1 MIRKCLGLVLWMLAA
16 PVASQEKT
24 AILYDVHLIGA
35 KIGEVTI
42 AGNQANGRYA
52 ARSQFRTTGVVK
64 ALKRMHGDV
73 SVKGRVAGIS
83 HTPGQ
88 YSETINDG
96 KRFTDVKVRF
106 EGKPP
111 KLISGDPDSRAAP
124 AETNGL
130 SNALDPLTALY
141 LILRDQ
147 PRKELCQ
154 FRREIYDGHRHAR
167 LSLGSPREKQKR
179 VTCAGEY
186 RRIAGYSSSEKK
198 ERRIPFTV
206 LYEAKAG
213 EMLATRVDIQ
223 TKYGKAVLLRR

>member
-1 MIRKCLGLVLWMLAA
+1 MRKCLGIVLLMLAA
-16 PVASQEKT
+16 PVAAQEKT

-35 KIGEVTI
+35 KIGEITI
-42 AGNQANGRYA
+42 AGNQRNGRYA
-52 ARSQFRTTGVVK
+52 ARSQFRTTGIVK
-64 ALKRMHGDV
+64 ALKNMRGDIA
-73 SVKGRVAGIS
+73 VKGHVTGQN

-106 EGKPP
+106 DGQAP
-111 KLISGDPDSRAAP
+111 KLISGNPDSNAAP
-124 AETNGL
+124 AETRAL
-130 SNALDPLTALY
+130 QDALDPLTALY

-147 PRKELCQ
+147 PRKGLCK
-154 FRREIYDGHRHAR
+154 FRRDVYDGHRHAR
-167 LSLGSPREKQKR
+167 LSIGSPRATQDR

-186 RRIAGYSSSEKK
+186 RRLSGYTASEKK

-206 LYEAKAG
+206 LYEAKFG
-213 EMLATRVDIQ
+213 NMMATRVDIQ

>member
-1 MIRKCLGLVLWMLAA
+1 MRKCLGLVLWMLAA
-16 PVASQEKT
+16 PVAAQEKT

-42 AGNQANGRYA
+42 AGTQANGSYA
-52 ARSQFRTTGVVK
+52 ARSRFRTTGIVK
-64 ALKRMHGDV
+64 ALKRMRGDV
-73 SVKGRVAGIS
+73 SVKGRVAGQD

-111 KLISGDPDSRAAP
+111 RLISGDPDSHATP
-124 AETNGL
+124 ADTSGL
-130 SNALDPLTALY
+130 RNALDPLTALY

-147 PRKELCQ
+147 PRDGLCR
-154 FRREIYDGHRHAR
+154 FRRDVYDGHRHAR
-167 LSLGSPREKQKR
+167 LSLGSPRPKQDR

-186 RRIAGYSSSEKK
+186 RRLSGYTASERK

-206 LYEAKAG
+206 HYEAKSG
-213 EMLATRVDIQ
+213 DMLATRVDIQ

>member
-1 MIRKCLGLVLWMLAA
+1 MRKCLILAFIA
-16 PVASQEKT
+16 CAGPLMAQEKT
-24 AILYDVHLIGA
+24 AILFDVHLIGA
-35 KIGEVTI
+35 KIGEITI
-42 AGNQANGRYA
+42 AGQQSNGQYA
-52 ARSQFRTTGVVK
+52 AHSKFKTTGVVK

-73 SVKGRVAGIS
+73 SVKGRVAGMN

-130 SNALDPLTALY
+130 RDALDPLTALY

-147 PRKELCQ
+147 SRDGLCT
-154 FRREIYDGHRHAR
+154 FRRDIYDGHRHAR
-167 LSLGSPREKQKR
+167 LSLGSPRVKQGR

-186 RRIAGYSSSEKK
+186 RRISGYSSSEKK

-206 LYEAKAG
+206 LYEAKSG
-213 EMLATRVDIQ
+213 DMLATRVDIQ

>member
-1 MIRKCLGLVLWMLAA
+1 MRKFLVLAFIASACPLLA
-16 PVASQEKT
+16 QEKT

-35 KIGEVTI
+35 KIGEITI
-42 AGNQANGRYA
+42 AGQQANGQYV
-52 ARSQFRTTGVVK
+52 ARSQFRTTGLVS
-64 ALKRMHGDV
+64 ALKHMHGDV
-73 SVKGRVAGIS
+73 AVNGRVAGDT

-96 KRFTDVKVRF
+96 KRFTDVRVRF
-106 EGKPP
+106 QGKAP
-111 KLISGDPDSRAAP
+111 KLIAGDPDSRAAP
-124 AETNGL
+124 ADTSGL
-130 SNALDPLTALY
+130 PDALDPLTALY

-147 PRKELCQ
+147 PRDALCQ

-167 LSLGSPREKQKR
+167 LSLGSPRQKGTR

-186 RRIAGYSSSEKK
+186 RRINGYSSSDQK
-198 ERRIPFTV
+198 ERRVPFTV
-206 LYEAKAG
+206 LYDGDEG

>member
-1 MIRKCLGLVLWMLAA
+1 MRKYLGLVLWMLAA

-42 AGNQANGRYA
+42 AGNQANGNYA

-64 ALKRMHGDV
+64 ALKDMRGDV
-73 SVKGRVAGIS
+73 SVKGRVTGQD
-83 HTPGQ
+83 HTPGN

-106 EGKPP
+106 EGKAP

-124 AETNGL
+124 AETSGL
-130 SNALDPLTALY
+130 RDALDPLTALY

-147 PRKELCQ
+147 PREALCK

-167 LSLGSPREKQKR
+167 LSLGSPRARNDR

-186 RRIAGYSSSEKK
+186 RRLSGYTASEKK

-213 EMLATRVDIQ
+213 AMLATRVDIQ